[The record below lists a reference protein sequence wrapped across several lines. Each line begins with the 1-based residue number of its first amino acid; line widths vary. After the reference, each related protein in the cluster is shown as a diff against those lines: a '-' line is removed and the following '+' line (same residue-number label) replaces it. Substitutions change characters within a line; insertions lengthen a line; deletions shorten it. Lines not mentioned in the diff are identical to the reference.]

1 MWRAP
6 SYLTHIIYNLFQAL
20 DGRRR
25 SMYDPDELHEEQR
38 EREMRNKLNATF
50 KDFTRKIE
58 KIAERNGVQLE
69 TDIPFRELAFQG

>member
-1 MWRAP
+1 
-6 SYLTHIIYNLFQAL
+6 
-20 DGRRR
+20 
-25 SMYDPDELHEEQR
+25 MYDPDELHEEQR

-69 TDIPFRELAFQG
+69 TDIPFRELAFQGSAL